1 MNSYIAEIIV
11 DFFELSLFLVGLYYV
26 VVGVFSLFNKRDIPK
41 GEVSEH
47 SFAVIIPAH
56 NEELVIGQLIKSIL
70 SADYP
75 KEKLGIF
82 VVADSCEDNTAYIAE
97 GLGVN
102 VIKKSS
108 NLSNK
113 SSAILAAVQYI
124 CKRRE
129 EYDYA
134 AVIDAD
140 NIVRHDFFRNMNY
153 MFACGYRVV
162 QGNVEAKNPNQNW
175 LTAAYSVWHSLETR
189 LGKISCHNLGMSS
202 KISGTGYC
210 AEFDIFKMLPPSGDC
225 LAEDLEYTA
234 RFALN
239 NIKVGFARGA
249 VVYDEKP
256 RTLRC
261 SLRQRIRWAQGVVDV
276 QGRYGFTLLRHGK
289 ITDWLSLYGDFLGI
303 FTYALFCV
311 ISFFSTVSI
320 IYDYDFSLCGLWT
333 NLPCYIALNI
343 YLGIGFLTALIG
355 LVLDKKLTRYN
366 VFNLFG
372 FLIYFITWIPAGL
385 IGMLSHNKK
394 EWYHTGHVG

>member
-1 MNSYIAEIIV
+1 MNSYVAEIIV

-26 VVGVFSLFNKRDIPK
+26 IVGVFSLFNKRDIPK
-41 GEVSEH
+41 GEVNEH

-75 KEKLGIF
+75 KEKLNVF
-82 VVADSCEDNTAYIAE
+82 VVADNCDDNTAYIAE

-108 NLSNK
+108 DISNK
-113 SSAILAAVQYI
+113 SSAVLAAVQYI
-124 CKRRE
+124 CKCGKK
-129 EYDYA
+129 YDYV

-140 NIVRHDFFRNMNY
+140 NIVRHDFFRSMNY
-153 MFACGYRVV
+153 MFACGYSVV

-210 AEFDIFKMLPPSGDC
+210 AEFDVFKELLPSEDC

-234 RFALN
+234 RLALN
-239 NIKVGFARGA
+239 NIKVGFGRSA

-256 RTLRC
+256 HRLSC

-276 QGRYGFTLLRHGK
+276 QGRYGFTLLRRGK

-303 FTYALFCV
+303 FTYALFV
-311 ISFFSTVSI
+311 IISFFSTISI
-320 IYDYDFSLCGLWT
+320 IYDYEFSLCGLWT
-333 NLPCYIALNI
+333 NWLCYTALNI
-343 YLGIGFLTALIG
+343 YLGIGLLTALAG
-355 LVLDKKLTRYN
+355 LVLDKKLTRN
-366 VFNLFG
+366 TVFNLFG
-372 FLIYFITWIPAGL
+372 FCVYLITWIPAGV
-385 IGMLSHNKK
+385 IGMLRHNKK
-394 EWYHTGHVG
+394 EWYHTGHIG